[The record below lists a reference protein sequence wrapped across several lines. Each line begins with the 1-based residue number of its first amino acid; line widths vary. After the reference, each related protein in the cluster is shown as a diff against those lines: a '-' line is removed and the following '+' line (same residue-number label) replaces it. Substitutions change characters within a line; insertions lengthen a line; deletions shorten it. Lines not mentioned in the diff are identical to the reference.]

1 MSVNDEIPKSRL
13 TLTYKTTVSGQLEE
27 VNLPLRLLLMGDLSK
42 GSSADQKVDL
52 DERDVRNLNGKNIS
66 ELMKSMGISLGFEV
80 ANKIDPDNA
89 EDLAIDLKFDD
100 MRSFSPDAVAEQIP
114 KVKGLLLLK
123 KLLLE
128 MQSNMDNRKEF
139 RKLLSALAKDGDAI
153 KNLADELKDYQSFK
167 VPGRDADSAE

>member
-1 MSVNDEIPKSRL
+1 
-13 TLTYKTTVSGQLEE
+13 
-27 VNLPLRLLLMGDLSK
+27 
-42 GSSADQKVDL
+42 
-52 DERDVRNLNGKNIS
+52 
-66 ELMKSMGISLGFEV
+66 
-80 ANKIDPDNA
+80 
-89 EDLAIDLKFDD
+89 

>member
-52 DERDVRNLNGKNIS
+52 DERDVRNLNGKNIG

-128 MQSNMDNRKEF
+128 MQSNMYNR
-139 RKLLSALAKDGDAI
+139 
-153 KNLADELKDYQSFK
+153 
-167 VPGRDADSAE
+167 